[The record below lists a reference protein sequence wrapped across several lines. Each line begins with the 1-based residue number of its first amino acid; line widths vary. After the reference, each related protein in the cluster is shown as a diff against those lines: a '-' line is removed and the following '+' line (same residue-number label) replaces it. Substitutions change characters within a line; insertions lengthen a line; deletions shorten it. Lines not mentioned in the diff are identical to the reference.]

1 MDKADI
7 DLYLGTIEERM
18 REVRTNGPEEQSRK
32 AEGER
37 SVASVARERFQ
48 RGPIVDEER
57 RAPDF
62 DQPPVLE
69 LAEQACDGLA

>member
-1 MDKADI
+1 MGKADI
-7 DLYLGTIEERM
+7 DLYLGTIEERT
-18 REVRTNGPEEQSRK
+18 REVQTDGPGERSGK
-32 AEGER
+32 AEGEG

-62 DQPPVLE
+62 DQPPALE
-69 LAEQACDGLA
+69 LAEQACDGFA